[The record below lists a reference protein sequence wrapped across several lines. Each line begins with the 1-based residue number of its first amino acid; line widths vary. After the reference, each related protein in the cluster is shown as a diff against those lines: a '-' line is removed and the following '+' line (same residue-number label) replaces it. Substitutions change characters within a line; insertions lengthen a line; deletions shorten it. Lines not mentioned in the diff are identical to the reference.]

1 MAIGSHQLFLMA
13 ADLTVASVLSFV
25 LYVLG
30 CLFLASLSSLVIF
43 HFSFGLLK
51 RAKRRAK
58 RKISLKGRAIL
69 SLVSRSTIG
78 GMLVKRLGQEGS
90 GLLEVNRSSEEEKS
104 PMLKKESSSNT
115 RVRQLPAGMSGVLKN
130 PAVTFQEEEAET
142 RNDYEGTSS
151 PKQKNGILTPA
162 FFIALIW
169 LPVKI
174 ACPCLRKRG
183 CLRRVCT
190 FVWGKTTRFA
200 LGLSEKN

>member
-115 RVRQLPAGMSGVLKN
+115 RVRQLPAGK
-130 PAVTFQEEEAET
+130 
-142 RNDYEGTSS
+142 
-151 PKQKNGILTPA
+151 
-162 FFIALIW
+162 
-169 LPVKI
+169 
-174 ACPCLRKRG
+174 
-183 CLRRVCT
+183 
-190 FVWGKTTRFA
+190 
-200 LGLSEKN
+200 EKNQAVMQTLVESPLSWEETPMPKHHKQMPLSLALSIYQEPDPATSL

>member
-1 MAIGSHQLFLMA
+1 MATGSHQLFLMA
-13 ADLTVASVLSFV
+13 ADLTLASALSFV

-51 RAKRRAK
+51 RAKRKAK
-58 RKISLKGRAIL
+58 RKISLKWRAIL
-69 SLVSRSTIG
+69 SLVSQNTIG
-78 GMLVKRLGQEGS
+78 GMLVKKLNRASS
-90 GLLEVNRSSEEEKS
+90 GLLEVHRSSEGERAS
-104 PMLKKESSSNT
+104 MLKKESSSNT
-115 RVRQLPAGMSGVLKN
+115 RVTRLTAGMPGVLKN
-130 PAVTFQEEEAET
+130 PAVAFQEEKAET
-142 RNDYEGTSS
+142 RNQY
-151 PKQKNGILTPA
+151 KQKNGILTPA

-183 CLRRVCT
+183 CLRRLCT
-190 FVWGKTTRFA
+190 FVWGETTRFA